1 MASSTYRK
9 YFDIKKQ
16 YYPCVT
22 DELIRRGDVD
32 WRDFYPHPTFIKLLE
47 TAANVIERKQP
58 LGIWVEGGYGI
69 GKSYASL
76 TLSSL
81 LKADKETTEAYFDR
95 YNLDKTLKKR
105 FCAIKERK
113 DDNGNV
119 KKIVTVHCYGTS
131 SIDGDADLCSVMQQS
146 ILKEIKK
153 AGCTYT
159 GQASLKDAALNWL
172 SVNRNKVYFDDI
184 ISEDSRFI
192 GQTADDVIDGLRTY
206 TGEALI
212 MLMGKIAKVGKENGI
227 DPMKLDVKIFIEWLK
242 DIIKGNN
249 LQSLFFIWDEFTKYL
264 ENHIHDL
271 TGFQEIMEVTETN
284 NFCLLIVTHT
294 GVSEDVVAKEGG
306 SDKKLINRFVKPT
319 SVIDLPDNIAFKL
332 IGHALEKNTDE
343 QVAVEWKKICEDQ
356 FSDTANS
363 RKFVMDK
370 LNQLT
375 DDDITDEDMMNIL
388 PIHPYAALILKY
400 IASSFQENTR
410 SMFAYIKNDSGV
422 QLKDFQWYI
431 DNWGPYTDNPFVTI
445 DMLWEYFYQDE
456 GRYLR
461 QEIRN
466 ILSSISK
473 SKSYKLDDDQTKILK
488 TVLLMQAISYMNG
501 DAVECFFATDKNL
514 NLAFEGTL
522 IGNSAASIAET
533 LCKMDILFPKT
544 IQGKT
549 VYIVQLIATS
559 TVRREDVEAKW
570 STAKLIDDS
579 KFSDPLSWPG
589 ALKLRFNFMSA
600 TQDTISSCITKFKK
614 QPYRKGSFNCLC
626 VYAKNDEES
635 RNIEVEIEK
644 YLKDPK
650 NEELNLTIVDTG
662 ATPFGNDRWNTFIDY
677 MVQSESF
684 DKNDNTQ
691 SQNYFQ
697 KASEVIGDWKQA
709 MQDSG
714 AFYICRLGAN
724 GSVKRER
731 RSNLDDLYSGLYS
744 IIREIYPQAP
754 EVNYDLIDGMYVIG
768 QLKQGVKSAVNGKT
782 EGPYNAPQ
790 QKKKLEKALEGAW
803 GMPAE
808 YHYWEEKTHLHISQ
822 VKRCV
827 EKVIAEE
834 FDRSDRVA
842 ISTIYNA
849 LTEAPFGFMPCN
861 LTAFLLGFVLKD
873 YVGDKYGYDDGIVG
887 GEMNLANLQAMIE
900 WVIKYTAGQDTKYR
914 EKYIVTMTEEIRKF
928 NELTCAAFG
937 IGTEQ
942 CTNIPN
948 TRNYIRNRMK
958 ELTFPIWCIE
968 YCLSDV
974 SLATSESV
982 VSTVI
987 QLYSGLANNANIGKS
1002 ESDIAKKIGILYKN
1016 NPTLIQDLPHL
1027 FTKDTCRAGMANY
1040 LATYDDGKL
1049 VTLAEQIEDDG
1060 QFINEVKRKFDA
1072 DSANWVWIR
1081 ETADKKISEVI
1092 VEYTIIAE
1100 SNELIGK
1107 AKNLREALDGWKS
1120 KCGNIRVSYEASK
1133 NYLGDVAPL
1142 IKALYDL
1149 KRQGALL
1156 DSQKAYF
1163 LKLLQDKGDLFD
1175 EYYKGQFELFCK
1187 VCSFYVSEFDAEEK
1201 YNLFMTIPTGDT
1213 FTKEKA
1219 QYFQMVENATKEF
1232 RGTLGK
1238 IKLKN
1243 LWKDKTGT
1251 ESPEEWS
1258 QKNLTPIICMVDAQE
1273 YDSARQAFL
1282 TLSRLHPEDNETE
1295 KAMNFLETATFCTNL
1310 NDPEKIDEAFNEKIL
1325 KEYAALLKP
1334 DDVRSYL
1341 KKCAKVKPHD
1351 WYSNPMVD
1359 KLIKQYA
1366 SAKYDTEG
1374 SVLATR
1380 IVDAM
1385 DDIDTLKAYLK
1396 KLIQDDISVGLSIIK
1411 NESHK

>member
-1 MASSTYRK
+1 MAFSTYRK

-22 DELIRRGDVD
+22 DELIRKGEVD
-32 WRDFYPHPTFIKLLE
+32 WRDFYPHPTFVNLLE

-58 LGIWVEGGYGI
+58 LGIWVEGGYGT
-69 GKSYASL
+69 GKSYAAL
-76 TLSSL
+76 ALSSL
-81 LKADKETTEAYFDR
+81 LKADKEITEAYFDR
-95 YNLDKTLKKR
+95 YKLDKTLKKR

-113 DDNGNV
+113 DDSGEI
-119 KKIVTVHCYGTS
+119 KKIITVHCYGTS
-131 SIDGDADLCSVMQQS
+131 SIDGDADLCSIMQQS
-146 ILKEIKK
+146 ILKELKS
-153 AGCTYT
+153 AGCVYT
-159 GQASLKDAALNWL
+159 GQASLKDAALKWL
-172 SVNRNKVYFDDI
+172 SVNRNKVYFNSI
-184 ISEDSRFI
+184 IAEDSRFI
-192 GQTADDVIDGLRTY
+192 GQTADDVIGGLNTY
-206 TGEALI
+206 TGEALT
-212 MLMGKIAKVGKENGI
+212 MLMGKIAKIGKENGI

-306 SDKKLINRFVKPT
+306 SDKKLINRFVRPT

-332 IGHALEKNTDE
+332 IGHALEKSTDE
-343 QVAVEWKKICEDQ
+343 QIAQEWKEICETQ
-356 FSDTANS
+356 FFDTANS
-363 RKFVMDK
+363 RKLVMDK

-422 QLKDFQWYI
+422 KLKDFQWYI
-431 DNWGPYTDNPFVTI
+431 DNNGPFTPNPLVTI

-488 TVLLMQAISYMNG
+488 AVLLMQAISYMNG

-514 NLAFEGTL
+514 NLAFEGTP
-522 IGNSAASIAET
+522 IGNGASSIAET

-559 TVRREDVEAKW
+559 TVRREDVETKW
-570 STAKLIDDS
+570 STAKLIEDS

-589 ALKLRFNFMSA
+589 ALKLRYNFMSA
-600 TQDTISSCITKFKK
+600 TLDTISGCIVKLKK

-626 VYAKNDEES
+626 IFSKNDEES
-635 RNIEVEIEK
+635 RAIEAEIDK
-644 YLKDPK
+644 CLKDPK
-650 NEELNLTIVDTG
+650 NEDLDLTIIDTG
-662 ATPFGNDRWNTFIDY
+662 ATPFGNDKWNTFIDY

-691 SQNYFQ
+691 SQNYSQ
-697 KASEVIGDWKQA
+697 KASEVIGDWKQT

-714 AFYICRLGAN
+714 AFYICRLGSN
-724 GSVKRER
+724 GAVKRER

-744 IIREIYPQAP
+744 IIRDTYPQAP
-754 EVNYDLIDGMYVIG
+754 EVNYDLIDGVYVIG
-768 QLKQGVKSAVNGKT
+768 ALKQGVKSAVNGKT
-782 EGPYNAPQ
+782 EGPFNAPQ

-808 YHYWEEKTHLHISQ
+808 YRYWEEKSHLHISQ
-822 VKRCV
+822 VKNCV

-834 FDRSDRVA
+834 FDKSDRVA
-842 ISTIYNA
+842 ISTIYSK

-861 LTAFLLGFVLKD
+861 LTAFILGFVLKD
-873 YVGDKYGYDDGIVG
+873 YVGDKYGYDDGIAG
-887 GEMNLANLQAMIE
+887 GEMNLANLQAMID
-900 WVIKYTAGQDTKYR
+900 WVIKYAAGQDTKYR

-937 IGTEQ
+937 ISAEQ

-958 ELTFPIWCIE
+958 ELTFPIWCVE
-968 YCLSDV
+968 FSLNEV
-974 SLATSESV
+974 SLASSEAV
-982 VSTVI
+982 VANVI
-987 QLYSGLANNANIGKS
+987 QLYSGLANNGSIGKS
-1002 ESDIAKKIGILYKN
+1002 ESDIATEIGTLYKN
-1016 NPTLIQDLPHL
+1016 NPTLIQDLPEL
-1027 FTKDTCRAGMANY
+1027 FTKDMCRSGMANY
-1040 LATYDDGKL
+1040 LAGYNEGEL
-1049 VTLAEQIEDDG
+1049 VQLAEQIEDKG
-1060 QFINEVKRKFDA
+1060 QYLNEVKKKFDA
-1072 DSANWVWIR
+1072 DSANWVWTR

-1100 SNELIGK
+1100 SNRLIGK
-1107 AKNLREALDGWKS
+1107 AKTLREALDSWKQ

-1133 NYLGDVAPL
+1133 NYLGDAAPL
-1142 IKALYDL
+1142 VKALYDL
-1149 KRQGALL
+1149 KRQGSLL
-1156 DSQKAYF
+1156 DSQKAPF
-1163 LKLLQDKGDLFD
+1163 LKVLQDKGDLFD
-1175 EYYKGQFELFCK
+1175 EYYKGQFDLFIK
-1187 VCSFYVSEFDAEEK
+1187 VCGFYVGEFDVEEQ
-1201 YNLFMTIPTGDT
+1201 NSLFMTIPTGDT

-1219 QYFQMVENATKEF
+1219 LYLQMIEKSAKDFKN
-1232 RGTLGK
+1232 TLGK

-1243 LWKDKTGT
+1243 LWRTKTGT

-1258 QKNLTPIICMVDAQE
+1258 KSNLTPIICMVDEQD
-1273 YDSARQAFL
+1273 YDAARQTFM
-1282 TLSRLHPEDNETE
+1282 TLSRVHPEDSETE
-1295 KAMNFLETATFCTNL
+1295 KAMSFLESATFYEAL
-1310 NDPEKIDEAFNEKIL
+1310 DDEEKVDDAFNKKIL
-1325 KEYAALLKP
+1325 KEYAVLLKA
-1334 DDVRSYL
+1334 DEVRSYL
-1341 KKCAKVKPHD
+1341 KERAVAQPYE

-1359 KLIKQYA
+1359 KLIKEYA
-1366 SAKYDTEG
+1366 SARYDTEG
-1374 SVLATR
+1374 SVIAMS

-1385 DDIDTLKAYLK
+1385 DDINTLKEYLK

-1411 NESHK
+1411 NEGQK